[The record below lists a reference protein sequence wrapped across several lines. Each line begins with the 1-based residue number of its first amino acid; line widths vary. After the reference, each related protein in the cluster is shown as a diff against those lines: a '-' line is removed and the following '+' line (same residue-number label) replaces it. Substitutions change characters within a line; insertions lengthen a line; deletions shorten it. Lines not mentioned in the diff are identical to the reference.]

1 MSATWALQFA
11 DERVIECARGYF
23 SEESSSVQHVK
34 VCVVEWRSLRRR
46 AQGGVAAA
54 AAARRGA
61 GGAALGAPPVPVS
74 RRPRGTAL
82 HSPLDHSNCFKGID
96 EQYELRLGYCV
107 DAFRLL
113 ESLPRAIATQLSQVL
128 VTGVSQC
135 LSDDAPAGP
144 RESKQERN

>member
-1 MSATWALQFA
+1 ML
-11 DERVIECARGYF
+11 EVIFSTLIELRLAAVAANIAQAQNTARPSG
-23 SEESSSVQHVK
+23 SCLK

-82 HSPLDHSNCFKGID
+82 HSPLDHSN
-96 EQYELRLGYCV
+96 V
-107 DAFRLL
+107 
-113 ESLPRAIATQLSQVL
+113 IAS
-128 VTGVSQC
+128 
-135 LSDDAPAGP
+135 
-144 RESKQERN
+144 R